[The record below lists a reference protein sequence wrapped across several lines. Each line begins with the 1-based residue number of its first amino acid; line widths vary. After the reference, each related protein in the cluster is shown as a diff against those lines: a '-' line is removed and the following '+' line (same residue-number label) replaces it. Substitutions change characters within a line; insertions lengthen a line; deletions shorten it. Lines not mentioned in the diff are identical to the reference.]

1 MIMKWREWILKV
13 EDFEPR
19 GHKILIHEAEA
30 VNKAGAISILRNVL
44 VDARELTV
52 LKAMSQEKK
61 VIEECLKNIPKP
73 SAHEKKWR
81 PQFWEIIIKKSWPLD
96 LADSLIL
103 SCDRGEVIGVKDD
116 KVFVKSRERPSH
128 ITVILGVKGETWRIP
143 LEIVSIRW
151 IESHEIP
158 KLGKRKRRSGS
169 HERKK

>member
-19 GHKILIHEAEA
+19 GHKILIHEGEGINKSGA
-30 VNKAGAISILRNVL
+30 VSIFRNIL
-44 VDARELTV
+44 IDARELII
-52 LKAMSQEKK
+52 LKAMNREKQIIK
-61 VIEECLKNIPKP
+61 KCLESIPISP
-73 SAHEKKWR
+73 IHEKRWR
-81 PQFWEIIIKKSWPLD
+81 PQYWEVLVKRSWPLD
-96 LADSLIL
+96 IADSFIL
-103 SCDRGEVIGVKDD
+103 STDKGEIIGFKDD